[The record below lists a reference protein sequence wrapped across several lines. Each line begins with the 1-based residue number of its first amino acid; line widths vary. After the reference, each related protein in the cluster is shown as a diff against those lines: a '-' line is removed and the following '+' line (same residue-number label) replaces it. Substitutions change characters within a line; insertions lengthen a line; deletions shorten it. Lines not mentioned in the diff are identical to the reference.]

1 MNTKL
6 IKEYKKTLKLS
17 ERQREIITGL
27 LLGDGHF
34 ETRNGQIYRLK
45 VEHSIK
51 QKEYVDWLYQNFIN
65 LTNQPPKAREKTSF
79 DKKIISYG
87 FTTYSSGS
95 FRFYGQQFYLGNKKI
110 IPKNI
115 KKLLSPL
122 SLAIWFMDDGSL
134 KSIKHRAYIIHTLG
148 YDLSELQIM
157 EKALMEKF
165 GIKIKIHKQ
174 YNKWRIYIPAES
186 YEKFRKLIKSHIIES
201 MKYKLG

>member
-1 MNTKL
+1 M
-6 IKEYKKTLKLS
+6 
-17 ERQREIITGL
+17 
-27 LLGDGHF
+27 
-34 ETRNGQIYRLK
+34 
-45 VEHSIK
+45 
-51 QKEYVDWLYQNFIN
+51 
-65 LTNQPPKAREKTSF
+65 
-79 DKKIISYG
+79 
-87 FTTYSSGS
+87 
-95 FRFYGQQFYLGNKKI
+95 
-110 IPKNI
+110 
-115 KKLLSPL
+115 LSPL